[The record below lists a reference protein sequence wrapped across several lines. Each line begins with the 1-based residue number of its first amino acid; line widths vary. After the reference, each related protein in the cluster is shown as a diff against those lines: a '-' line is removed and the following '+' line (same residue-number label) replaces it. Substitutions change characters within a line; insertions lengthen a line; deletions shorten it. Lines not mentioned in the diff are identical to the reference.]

1 PERRNVLRAEA
12 PRSVREEETTRLEAC
27 FVARVEERLLA
38 QSILGR
44 GAPGGTRVGRRVLGR
59 HALTDGPR
67 AVSGIEHGNRV
78 RRVGPRE
85 RCRRNFHREWRCVGT
100 RPRRAYAAEGL
111 ERSAE
116 PLVLVC
122 EPRAERR
129 MKLLRNVECDATERR
144 DTGRRET
151 RMLNGKVEFVVRAG
165 EKLAV

>member
-1 PERRNVLRAEA
+1 
-12 PRSVREEETTRLEAC
+12 
-27 FVARVEERLLA
+27 
-38 QSILGR
+38 
-44 GAPGGTRVGRRVLGR
+44 RRVLRR

-67 AVSGIEHGNRV
+67 AVRGIEHGDRV

-85 RCRRNFHREWRCVGT
+85 RCRRNFHWKWRCVGA

-165 EKLAV
+165 EKLAVLAEEESARQQVHAWMGRRFQPRLEGRLRGVLVEGVER